1 MNTKS
6 IRKLLLAGVAVAVLL
21 LAFALVGRPGTPAKG
36 NNVFTLQVP
45 PFVGVALANT
55 DSVTSTIENEA
66 GISAYFQAPTSI
78 NLSSVRSVFRTIEA
92 ETADYIIGSVAV
104 PNYGEEWDVHGYVHK
119 DGWVL
124 VYYPAGDPVGKIFDW
139 IAYHNAGRTNIR
151 TKLEN
156 TLVKIADA
164 AEVPFTSA
172 TYYHFQRPDATH
184 LMLIVEWTSGW
195 NGTADSFQVK
205 LPGSFTY
212 YERSWSLGS
221 TTSCPTFGGGF
232 ANYKLDGITIQSHGC
247 GGWIISQGLLT
258 ANQLLPDQF
267 HTIEVE
273 VGCGSGPAY
282 GGLALVY
289 KVP

>member
-1 MNTKS
+1 MDTKG
-6 IRKLLLAGVAVAVLL
+6 IRRLLLAGVVVAVLL
-21 LAFALVGRPGTPAKG
+21 LAFGLVGRPGTPAKG
-36 NNVFTLQVP
+36 NNVFALQAP
-45 PFVGVALANT
+45 SFAGVALANT

-104 PNYGEEWDVHGYVHK
+104 PNYGEEWDVHCYVHK

-139 IAYHNAGRTNIR
+139 IAYHNTGRTNIR
-151 TKLEN
+151 TKFES
-156 TLVKIADA
+156 TLTRIADA
-164 AEVPFTSA
+164 IEIPFTGA

-184 LMLIVEWTSGW
+184 LMLIVEWVDGGYY
-195 NGTADSFQVK
+195 GTGDSFQIK
-205 LPGSFTY
+205 LPESFVY

-221 TTSCPTFGGGF
+221 TSYPAHYVLDGALIQIHSGGGWQ
-232 ANYKLDGITIQSHGC
+232 L
-247 GGWIISQGLLT
+247 SQGQLT
-258 ANQLLPDQF
+258 ANQLLPGQF
-267 HTIEVE
+267 HTIYVD
-273 VGCGSGPAY
+273 VASGSVY
-282 GGLALVY
+282 GGLALIY

>member
-36 NNVFTLQVP
+36 NNVFTLQAP

-66 GISAYFQAPTSI
+66 GISAYFQVPTGI

-92 ETADYIIGSVAV
+92 ETTDYIIGSVPV
-104 PNYGEEWDVHGYVHK
+104 PNYGEEWDVHCYVHK

-124 VYYPAGDPVGKIFDW
+124 AYYPAGDPVGKIFDW
-139 IAYHNAGRTNIR
+139 IAYHNAGRANIR
-151 TKLEN
+151 TKFES
-156 TLVKIADA
+156 TFIVIADTIGI
-164 AEVPFTSA
+164 PFTGA
-172 TYYHFQRPDATH
+172 TYYHFQYPDATH
-184 LMLIVEWTSGW
+184 LMLIVDWGSTY
-195 NGTADSFQVK
+195 DFFKVK
-205 LPGSFTY
+205 LPESFAY

-221 TTSCPTFGGGF
+221 TNSSWCRCAG
-232 ANYKLDGITIQSHGC
+232 YRLDGITIHSHCGC
-247 GGWIISQGLLT
+247 GWQIAQGLLT
-258 ANQLLPDQF
+258 ANQLLPGQV
-267 HTIEVE
+267 HTIEVSFE
-273 VGCGSGPAY
+273 ADGNISVY